1 MDSGSTQAL
10 TPYSENSVKPALYQ
24 YYFRALICFS
34 AAGTL
39 ASMINWEKIDPLYVG
54 MILLLLFYT
63 YGAHQLSKKLTGSKL
78 AQITRQLHYGD
89 AFLIGLVVGIT
100 NFSLVSSV
108 LFLAMIQFN
117 ALLGGGIKKWTEDNI
132 AFAVG
137 AAASF
142 IVHKPQLI
150 LDGNF
155 QISAASFIGILTYFL
170 AYALYMHKRF
180 AQLENSVQLLE
191 LEDKKNKVR
200 AYKLSRYIPPPVW
213 KAINKGNDKILR
225 AERKRL
231 TIFFSDIKDFSQLS
245 EEMEAEALTELLNH
259 YLSEMSKIVVQFGG
273 TIDKFMGDGIM
284 IIFGD
289 SDSKGV
295 KADCLRCI
303 AMSIAMRR
311 RMKSLQQEWFNQGIK
326 RPMQIRMGM
335 NTGYCTVGTF
345 GTTNHL
351 DYTVLG
357 THVNLASRLESASEP
372 GEILISHESWALIK
386 DAIMCRDKGNIRV
399 KGFSHPIKVYEV
411 IDFRR
416 DLGKKQSFFE
426 HSSEGFSIHLDLDK
440 VRNFDK
446 EQVLRTL
453 EEATEQLKEK
463 LIT

>member
-1 MDSGSTQAL
+1 
-10 TPYSENSVKPALYQ
+10 
-24 YYFRALICFS
+24 
-34 AAGTL
+34 
-39 ASMINWEKIDPLYVG
+39 
-54 MILLLLFYT
+54 
-63 YGAHQLSKKLTGSKL
+63 
-78 AQITRQLHYGD
+78 
-89 AFLIGLVVGIT
+89 
-100 NFSLVSSV
+100 
-108 LFLAMIQFN
+108 
-117 ALLGGGIKKWTEDNI
+117 
-132 AFAVG
+132 
-137 AAASF
+137 
-142 IVHKPQLI
+142 
-150 LDGNF
+150 
-155 QISAASFIGILTYFL
+155 
-170 AYALYMHKRF
+170 
-180 AQLENSVQLLE
+180 
-191 LEDKKNKVR
+191 
-200 AYKLSRYIPPPVW
+200 
-213 KAINKGNDKILR
+213 
-225 AERKRL
+225 
-231 TIFFSDIKDFSQLS
+231 
-245 EEMEAEALTELLNH
+245 
-259 YLSEMSKIVVQFGG
+259 
-273 TIDKFMGDGIM
+273 
-284 IIFGD
+284 
-289 SDSKGV
+289 
-295 KADCLRCI
+295 
-303 AMSIAMRR
+303 
-311 RMKSLQQEWFNQGIK
+311 MKSLQQEWFNQGIK